1 MAENIPQ
8 SLSCAVKNAK
18 ILLVGAGGIGCEVLK
33 NLTLTGFTDIVVVR
47 LNSEKLISKIT
58 DHREARFNSCDN
70 N

>member
-8 SLSCAVKNAK
+8 SLSCAVKKAK

-47 LNSEKLISKIT
+47 CIKKLFSKNADERKIL
-58 DHREARFNSCDN
+58 EQI
-70 N
+70 

>member
-47 LNSEKLISKIT
+47 CTEKLISKNADERKFLKQSYI
-58 DHREARFNSCDN
+58 
-70 N
+70 